1 MSLSKTL
8 LALALTGAALSA
20 HAGIT
25 YSATSGTLPTG
36 AAAAATVITFDAG
49 LPTSSFAQYDN
60 PAAVMPIGGHAGTSA
75 PPPGDATRFFSV
87 GISDNQP
94 GSSSVSFSGFG
105 ASYFGFYMGSPDNY
119 NVVTLFSGSTPVL
132 QINGTDMANAAS
144 MMADG
149 NQSHGFYMNFNTTAG
164 TTISRVTFSST
175 SNAFETDNHAY
186 IAAVP
191 EPETYAMLLTGLGL
205 VGFASRRRRPA
216 NEECFY

>member
-1 MSLSKTL
+1 
-8 LALALTGAALSA
+8 
-20 HAGIT
+20 
-25 YSATSGTLPTG
+25 
-36 AAAAATVITFDAG
+36 
-49 LPTSSFAQYDN
+49 
-60 PAAVMPIGGHAGTSA
+60 
-75 PPPGDATRFFSV
+75 
-87 GISDNQP
+87 
-94 GSSSVSFSGFG
+94 
-105 ASYFGFYMGSPDNY
+105 
-119 NVVTLFSGSTPVL
+119 
-132 QINGTDMANAAS
+132 

-216 NEECFY
+216 SEECFY